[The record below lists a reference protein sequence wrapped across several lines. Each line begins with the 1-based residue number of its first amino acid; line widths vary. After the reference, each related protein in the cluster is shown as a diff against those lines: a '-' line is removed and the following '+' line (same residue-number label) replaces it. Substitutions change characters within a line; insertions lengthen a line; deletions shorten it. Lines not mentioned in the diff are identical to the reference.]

1 MEIFKTYFAFSLP
14 ITIFANKKIKMMRR
28 LLCSVYVI
36 LIFSFTISCTVDI
49 PINSTVYV
57 VPVYGQSLAL
67 GEEAKMVTNF
77 DTLKVS
83 CNHRV
88 RTELLDEQ
96 FGYFSNTIFK
106 QKLKRIFRNRKRT
119 FEVSCYGLGE
129 YLANKLNDTIYIC
142 TFPAG
147 QGNTGING
155 LSKGTPAYEKL
166 IEQIKQ
172 IKNIAER
179 KNLNVVMPAFCWH
192 QGENDLVWN
201 TSIDYKKQLKS
212 FRCDLEDDVNAI
224 FRQKR
229 HLKCILYQTNCLT
242 KRFI

>member
-106 QKLKRIFRNRKRT
+106 QKLKRIFRNR
-119 FEVSCYGLGE
+119 
-129 YLANKLNDTIYIC
+129 N
-142 TFPAG
+142 
-147 QGNTGING
+147 
-155 LSKGTPAYEKL
+155 
-166 IEQIKQ
+166 
-172 IKNIAER
+172 
-179 KNLNVVMPAFCWH
+179 
-192 QGENDLVWN
+192 
-201 TSIDYKKQLKS
+201 
-212 FRCDLEDDVNAI
+212 
-224 FRQKR
+224 
-229 HLKCILYQTNCLT
+229 
-242 KRFI
+242 